1 MSETVLEHELG
12 SDTEPHDH
20 GADSHVHEPDFSPQ
34 PVPMGISAGV
44 VTMNDG
50 SDRVLV
56 TYSSLNGTWSVF
68 YDREGAIAHAQTL
81 LGLAYQ
87 PPATVESG

>member
-1 MSETVLEHELG
+1 MSETTLEH
-12 SDTEPHDH
+12 DTEAHDH
-20 GADSHVHEPDFSPQ
+20 GPDSHVHEPDFSPQ
-34 PVPMGISAGV
+34 PVAMGISAGV
-44 VTMNDG
+44 VTLNDN

-56 TYSSLNGTWSVF
+56 TYSSLNGSWSVF

-87 PPATVESG
+87 PPAVVESG